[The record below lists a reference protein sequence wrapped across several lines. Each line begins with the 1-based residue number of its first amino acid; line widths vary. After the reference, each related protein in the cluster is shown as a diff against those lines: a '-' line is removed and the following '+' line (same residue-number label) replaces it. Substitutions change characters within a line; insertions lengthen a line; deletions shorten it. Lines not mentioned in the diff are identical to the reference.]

1 MANAS
6 GESFFT
12 EAKLDDFVPI
22 SDSSSEPENC
32 KPLDFS
38 IFVLSLWWRDDDND
52 VFSLGTD
59 KALILVRHP
68 ILEKIANTNNEDKKI
83 IIMIVTLSSLLL
95 FNINFLFLSCFTIFQ
110 IKCILSIIKAI
121 DELYYITIY
130 KTRI

>member
-1 MANAS
+1 M
-6 GESFFT
+6 
-12 EAKLDDFVPI
+12 KLVI
-22 SDSSSEPENC
+22 RHTM
-32 KPLDFS
+32 
-38 IFVLSLWWRDDDND
+38 LSLWWRDDDND